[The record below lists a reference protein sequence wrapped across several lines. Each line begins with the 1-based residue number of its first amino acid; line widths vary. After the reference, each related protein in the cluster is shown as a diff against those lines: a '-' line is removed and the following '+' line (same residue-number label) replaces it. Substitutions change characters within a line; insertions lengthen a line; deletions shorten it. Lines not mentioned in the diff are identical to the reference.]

1 MGKLITTKFS
11 HDMKDNKQHNSPKP
25 VETPQLG
32 VFGVVSRFFYNIQ
45 HITLVRFEYNVYN
58 GFIFTLLSIEYQ
70 GETKGFEGDLIGV
83 HFSRSH
89 LSVYL
94 LFVYFEI
101 KSPFLK

>member
-1 MGKLITTKFS
+1 MENKTNSQTTTEPR
-11 HDMKDNKQHNSPKP
+11 HCW
-25 VETPQLG
+25 
-32 VFGVVSRFFYNIQ
+32 VFDVVARFFYNIQ